1 MKPWG
6 FVHNG
11 CCGLPI
17 FNDKRSDQ
25 NEQSEQEVPNT
36 ESIDKRVKKLEN
48 LIDRS
53 ANSCIQFSFCLV
65 NDTRKGNRYNRNNNR
80 RDRDNSSNS
89 DNNSNDSD
97 NNSNDSDNNSRSN
110 INNNTNNDNRR

>member
-6 FVHNG
+6 FIHNG

-17 FNDKRSDQ
+17 FNDQHSDQ

-36 ESIDKRVKKLEN
+36 ESINKRVKELEN
-48 LIDRS
+48 LIAR
-53 ANSCIQFSFCLV
+53 LV

-80 RDRDNSSNS
+80 RNSDNSSNNSDNNSSDNNSINS

-97 NNSNDSDNNSRSN
+97 NSRKS